1 MDDQNV
7 ILVKNVLLQLKF
19 DADLEFDFGWNFEP
33 VLTLG
38 VRTCDITYAVAFVE
52 TLNPWVF
59 CAFVNI

>member
-1 MDDQNV
+1 MQ
-7 ILVKNVLLQLKF
+7 I
-19 DADLEFDFGWNFEP
+19 LEFDFGWDFEP

-38 VRTCDITYAVAFVE
+38 VQTCDITYAVAFVE